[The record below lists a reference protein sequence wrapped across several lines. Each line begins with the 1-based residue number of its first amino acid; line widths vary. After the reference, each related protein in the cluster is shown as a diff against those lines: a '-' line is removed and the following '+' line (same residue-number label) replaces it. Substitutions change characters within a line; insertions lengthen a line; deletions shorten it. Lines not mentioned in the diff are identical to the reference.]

1 MGTPLCSLPQSIPP
15 PVPPFFPPPLFLLL
29 PSTLIALHF
38 ILSSHHH
45 SYKCSISLP
54 ILPAFSQ
61 PTSIL
66 SYQTQR
72 GWGFLFFFFTTYLTI
87 MENATLHTASSQ
99 PPDTTHDSSGHIFL
113 SKIYSMT
120 DFTGTNIHPKHK
132 MKAVWCDVLPVGV
145 HYSSVQTRPLCSWP
159 CGHSGQTGHY
169 LLIPATGPAHRGG
182 TQNKH
187 NDITAANSIY

>member
-45 SYKCSISLP
+45 SYKCSICLP

-72 GWGFLFFFFTTYLTI
+72 GWGFFFFFFYNLLDDNGKRHTTYCI
-87 MENATLHTASSQ
+87 IPASRYYTWQQWAHISVQ
-99 PPDTTHDSSGHIFL
+99 NIQYDWLYWDKYSSKTQNE
-113 SKIYSMT
+113 SSV
-120 DFTGTNIHPKHK
+120 
-132 MKAVWCDVLPVGV
+132 VWCFTRRGPLFF
-145 HYSSVQTRPLCSWP
+145 SSNT
-159 CGHSGQTGHY
+159 
-169 LLIPATGPAHRGG
+169 
-182 TQNKH
+182 
-187 NDITAANSIY
+187 SIV